1 MEQKII
7 NSISNKVA
15 KKFPEVSGKK
25 PSVKRR
31 ATPKS
36 QPAAE
41 TFLLIFKGKAI
52 GPGGKSIPRQVR
64 VVANAKGKII
74 KMSTSK

>member
-1 MEQKII
+1 MEQKVI
-7 NSISNKVA
+7 NSISSKVS

-31 ATPKS
+31 PVAKS
-36 QPAAE
+36 QTAAE
-41 TFLLIFKGKAI
+41 TFLLIFKGMAV

-74 KMSTSK
+74 KMTTSK